1 MQPGNF
7 PLGTDVFLQHAH
19 LVRRHKQLVIAAVL
33 NAEVIPAYA
42 LYLHGF
48 HAHVLADAVLGMHH
62 VVTYVDFPE
71 AADAL
76 LAADPAEL
84 FFLPAENILFRHQ
97 HQPCPRQ
104 LKAVQKR
111 PLHQVDAPR
120 LYLLLRIS
128 FYRRQPV
135 PAEKLLQGS

>member
-33 NAEVIPAYA
+33 NAEVITAYA

-48 HAHVLADAVLGMHH
+48 HAHVLADTVLGMHH
-62 VVTYVDFPE
+62 IVPYVDFPE

-76 LAADPAEL
+76 LAAYPAEL
-84 FFLPAENILFRHQ
+84 FFLPAENVLLSHQ
-97 HQPCPRQ
+97 HQPCTRQ

-120 LYLLLRIS
+120 LYWLLRIG
-128 FYRRQPV
+128 FHRRQPV